1 MPAELRQGCNED
13 LEMQLLFVCL
23 GLLWRTLPTW
33 ANVEKTIFLA
43 PSFMPIQINYD
54 LAALNL
60 DVLSPSKKA
69 LRRRLPASFA
79 NSTNPQGSTTWFLL
93 ENLVSQQRYEVRVCW
108 TATVSQRPLIKLLVV
123 FPVGIF
129 HNILLSTL

>member
-1 MPAELRQGCNED
+1 
-13 LEMQLLFVCL
+13 MQFFLVCL
-23 GLLWRTLPTW
+23 GLLWRTIPAW
-33 ANVEKTIFLA
+33 GNVEKTIFLA
-43 PSFMPIQINYD
+43 PSLVPTKAHYS

-69 LRRRLPASFA
+69 IRRRLPASFA
-79 NSTNPQGSTTWFLL
+79 NLTNPQGSTTWFLL

-108 TATVSQRPLIKLLVV
+108 AATVSPGSIVDLIIV
-123 FPVGIF
+123 FGIGNF

>member
-1 MPAELRQGCNED
+1 
-13 LEMQLLFVCL
+13 MQFFFICL
-23 GLLWRTLPTW
+23 GLLWRTISAR

-43 PSFMPIQINYD
+43 PSVVPTKAHYS

-69 LRRRLPASFA
+69 IRRRLPASFA
-79 NSTNPQGSTTWFLL
+79 NLTNPQGSTTWFLL

-108 TATVSQRPLIKLLVV
+108 AATVSQGSFIDLLVV
-123 FPVGIF
+123 FRVKNF
-129 HNILLSTL
+129 YNILLSTL